1 MATRKTKRTPFRG
14 RTWVM
19 IGLLAFMGTA
29 VIVVWRRSRGAAE
42 ERRIADLDSQL
53 RDLQAQRTL
62 LERDLRDAMSSSR
75 IMPAAER
82 RLGLRVATDSQLITL
97 PRRTTSTVPPD
108 SL

>member
-14 RTWVM
+14 RTLVM
-19 IGLLAFMGTA
+19 FGLLAFMGTA
-29 VIVVWRRSRGAAE
+29 VIVVWRRSRGVAE
-42 ERRIADLDSQL
+42 ENAIAELDAQL
-53 RDLQAQRTL
+53 RDLEAQRAL

-75 IMPAAER
+75 IMPVAER

-97 PRRTTSTVPPD
+97 PRRTPASVLPD